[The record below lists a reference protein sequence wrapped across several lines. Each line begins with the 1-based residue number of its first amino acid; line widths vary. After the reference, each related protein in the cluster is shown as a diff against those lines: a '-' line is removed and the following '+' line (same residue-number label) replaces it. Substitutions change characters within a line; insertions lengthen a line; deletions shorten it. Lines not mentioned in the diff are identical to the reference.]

1 MRADQVSSN
10 IGAVRS
16 ASRCVTWHEAW
27 HDVGSS
33 KAVGRAVTP
42 FPQRFRD
49 PMESKERCFM
59 GQEQVS
65 FFRRQLEVQR
75 GLKQYGESCR
85 HA

>member
-1 MRADQVSSN
+1 
-10 IGAVRS
+10 
-16 ASRCVTWHEAW
+16 
-27 HDVGSS
+27 
-33 KAVGRAVTP
+33 
-42 FPQRFRD
+42 
-49 PMESKERCFM
+49 M